1 MSFYLHKKTWV
12 TIKEEVKQRKTVIV
26 PLGSMEAHGP
36 HNPVGSCYLLAES
49 ASKSVGEKTKIPV
62 TPVIP
67 FGVSDPYRNF
77 PGTITVSSNSL
88 SNYMKDVCQSL
99 IESGY
104 KKIIFFSAHGGNN
117 LPVLRELALD
127 LRKSTNVLCPV
138 VHLWGLL
145 SQLVKP
151 GLWGKDLV
159 PGHGG
164 EPTTSTIL
172 YLYPELV
179 DIEKAKP
186 PTINNPLEGFQTLS
200 HESQKLNGLTYNI
213 PLFADEITDNS
224 ATGDP
229 TKASKE
235 IGQILYNQLIDCLV
249 EFVLK
254 IDKLDTR

>member
-1 MSFYLHKKTWV
+1 MSFYLHKKNWV
-12 TIKEEVKQRKTVIV
+12 TIKEEVKHCKTVIV

-36 HNPVGSCYLLAES
+36 HNPVGCCYLLADS
-49 ASKSVGEKTKIPV
+49 ASKSVGEITKIPV

-67 FGVSDPYRNF
+67 FGVSDPYLNF
-77 PGTITVSSNSL
+77 PGTITVTSNSL
-88 SNYMKDVCQSL
+88 SNYVKDVCQSL
-99 IESGY
+99 IRSGY

-117 LPVLRELALD
+117 LPVLREIALE

-151 GLWGKDLV
+151 GLWGKEIT

-172 YLYPELV
+172 YLHPELV
-179 DIEKAKP
+179 DIENAKN

-213 PLFADEITDNS
+213 PLFAEEITSNS
-224 ATGDP
+224 TTGNP
-229 TKASKE
+229 SKASKE
-235 IGQILYNQLIDCLV
+235 TGQILYNQLIDCLV
-249 EFVLK
+249 EFVEK
-254 IDKLDTR
+254 IDKLDIK